1 MAIKSRWY
9 RWPRNALCCIM
20 LVESVWLAV
29 QWWLTRREEL
39 IYMFFVIAV
48 LAVELSIEW
57 HRDKQAK

>member
-1 MAIKSRWY
+1 
-9 RWPRNALCCIM
+9 M